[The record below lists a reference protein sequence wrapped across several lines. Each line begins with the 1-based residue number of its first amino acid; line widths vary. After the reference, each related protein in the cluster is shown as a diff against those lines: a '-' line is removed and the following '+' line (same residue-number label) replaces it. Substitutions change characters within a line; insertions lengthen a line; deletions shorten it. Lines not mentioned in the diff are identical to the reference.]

1 MSDEPPARDVRVGV
15 VGPLLGHHP
24 GWVVSQGERLAERL
38 AADGLDVRTTSGRIG
53 RVARAIDTAR
63 SVHGWSG
70 RVDVV
75 VVMVFS
81 GPAFAITSLACG
93 TAAAVRLPVVLWLHG
108 GNLPGFARRHPR
120 WVGAVLGRARAIVA
134 PSAYLARAVRTGTG
148 TDRGTDRATETGG
161 AAETGRAVTVIPN
174 LLDTTVAPFASRAPL
189 RPRLLW
195 MRTFH
200 PLYRPEWAVETL
212 GRLLERFPDATLTMA
227 GQDRGEL
234 AAVRAAVA
242 AAGLTDRVR
251 FAGFLDA
258 EGKERAFADHDVFVN
273 TTATDNAPVSLLEAA
288 AHGLPIVSTAV
299 GGIADL
305 FPDRVAAVLA
315 DDPRGLADGVSR
327 LLTDSDLATSV
338 SAAAHERARECTWEH
353 VGPQWHRLLSGI
365 VRERP

>member
-1 MSDEPPARDVRVGV
+1 MSDDQRERDVRVGI

-38 AADGLDVRTTSGRIG
+38 ASDGFVVRTTSGRIG
-53 RVARAIDTAR
+53 RIARAIDTAR

-70 RVDVV
+70 EVDVV

-81 GPAFAITSLACG
+81 GPAFAITSLACRTAG
-93 TAAAVRLPVVLWLHG
+93 TARLPVVLWLHG
-108 GNLPGFARRHPR
+108 GNLPDFARRHPR

-134 PSAYLARAVRTGTG
+134 PSAYLARAVRTD
-148 TDRGTDRATETGG
+148 TDS
-161 AAETGRAVTVIPN
+161 AAGRAVTIIPN

-200 PLYRPEWAVETL
+200 PLYRPDWAVETL
-212 GRLLERFPDATLTMA
+212 GLLVERFPDATLTMA

-234 AAVRAAVA
+234 ASVRAAVA

-258 EGKERAFADHDVFVN
+258 KGKERAFAEHDVFVN

-288 AHGLPIVSTAV
+288 AHGIPIVSTAV

-315 DDPRGLADGVSR
+315 DDPSGLADGVSQ
-327 LLTDSDLATSV
+327 LLTDVDLATSV
-338 SAAAHERARECTWEH
+338 SAAAHERSQECTWEH
-353 VGPQWHRLLSGI
+353 AGPRWQQLLSEI

>member
-1 MSDEPPARDVRVGV
+1 MSDDPPARDVRVGI

-38 AADGLDVRTTSGRIG
+38 ASDGLVVRTTSGRIG
-53 RVARAIDTAR
+53 RIDRAIDTAR

-70 RVDVV
+70 EVDIV

-81 GPAFAITSLACG
+81 GPAFAITSFACMTAG
-93 TAAAVRLPVVLWLHG
+93 TARLPVVLWLHG
-108 GNLPGFARRHPR
+108 GNLPDFARRHPR

-134 PSAYLARAVRTGTG
+134 PSAYLARAVRTD
-148 TDRGTDRATETGG
+148 TDTSTDTES
-161 AAETGRAVTVIPN
+161 AAGRAVTIIPN

-200 PLYRPEWAVETL
+200 PLYRPEWAIETL

-234 AAVRAAVA
+234 ATVRAAAA
-242 AAGLTDRVR
+242 AAGLTDRVH
-251 FAGFLDA
+251 FSGFLDA
-258 EGKERAFADHDVFVN
+258 KGKERAFADHDVFVN

-305 FPDRVAAVLA
+305 FPDGVAAVLA
-315 DDPRGLADGVSR
+315 DDPQGLADGVSR

-338 SAAAHERARECTWEH
+338 SAAAHQRACECTWEQ
-353 VGPQWHRLLSGI
+353 VGPQWHRLLGEI
-365 VRERP
+365 GRARP